1 MEDKIKS
8 CYISKLLKIQHKPII
23 IEYILSFLKINP
35 TILLRLIS
43 EDKFLKVNLSNLF
56 SNVKQNSSLSPELCY
71 NVNLLLIHKHFI
83 KEIKHK
89 INYESLF
96 LDKKNENVI
105 DPSFISFYTNEYIR
119 KIESKKNNYI
129 EKHFPTV
136 KDLNDIIYTRYEN
149 DFYFEQIVFLPP
161 KEANGLPYV
170 DGLYIQNKLNKAK
183 DKKFKHIETLYCIID
198 DNEYYNKIESINH
211 DIIIDEIYFIFK
223 LNNKNLDIYKAIN
236 KYLEKININNIKEIT
251 FGQGFFET
259 KKISMYRQYYD
270 TSKEVYRLDCPI
282 MNFLE
287 KEVFINKKKIKI
299 PNLKKINL
307 KNEKFIGD
315 KLKLYLGISLLADK
329 EIMLD
334 DVNIINSKEFKNKKL
349 EKIEKSCVL
358 IKIHQFSFLKMKNF
372 IDFVNECIN
381 KSQNVILYLSHDI
394 NKNHKIENLKI
405 ENEKFYLNLNKQNFL
420 FYSEFPLKYNFNIKK
435 EYSEYSKCINV
446 VKNKKNIIL
455 YEYYYYY
462 KFYFDKTDRWGDL
475 KYIDNIFDFLFLF
488 AKYKEMKIYSA
499 DLYNYDFFEYPKFD
513 TINKFEINAQK
524 ENAIINC
531 LKNKYNINI

>member
-1 MEDKIKS
+1 MEDNIKS
-8 CYISKLLKIQHKPII
+8 CYISKLIKIKHKPIL
-23 IEYILSFLKINP
+23 IEYILSFIKNNP

-43 EDKFLKVNLSNLF
+43 EDKFLKAKLTNLF
-56 SNVKQNSSLSPELCY
+56 INLKKNTSLSQELCC
-71 NVNLLLIHKHFI
+71 NLNLLLIHKHFI
-83 KEIKHK
+83 QEIKHE

-96 LDKKNENVI
+96 LKKKNENVI
-105 DPSFISFYTNEYIR
+105 DPSFISFYTNSLIR

-129 EKHFPTV
+129 EKHFPTI

-149 DFYFEQIVFLPP
+149 DFNFNQIAFLPP

-183 DKKFKHIETLYCIID
+183 DKKFKHIKTLYCIID
-198 DNEYYNKIESINH
+198 NNEYYNKIESINN
-211 DIIIDEIYFIFK
+211 DIIIDEIYFIYKFS
-223 LNNKNLDIYKAIN
+223 NKNLDIYKAIN

-251 FGQGFFET
+251 FGKGFFET
-259 KKISMYRQYYD
+259 KKISMYFFHSYYE
-270 TSKEVYRLDCPI
+270 SKEGYRLDCPI

-299 PNLKKINL
+299 PNLQKINL
-307 KNEKFIGD
+307 KKEEFIGD
-315 KLKLYLGISLLADK
+315 ELKLYLGISLLSEK

-334 DVNIINSKEFKNKKL
+334 NVNIINSKEFKNKKI
-349 EKIEKSCVL
+349 EKIEKSYVL

-372 IDFVNECIN
+372 IDIVNECIN
-381 KSQNVILYLSHDI
+381 KSQNVILYLGHDI

-405 ENEKFYLNLNKQNFL
+405 ENEKFYLNLSVQNFL
-420 FYSEFPLKYNFNIKK
+420 FYSEFPLKYNFNINKD
-435 EYSEYSKCINV
+435 YSKCINV

-455 YEYYYYY
+455 YEYYNNYY
-462 KFYFDKTDRWGDL
+462 KFNFDRSNRYWGDL
-475 KYIDNIFDFLFLF
+475 KYVDNIFDFLFLF

-499 DLYNYDFFEYPKFD
+499 DLYNYDFFDYPKFD
-513 TINKFEINAQK
+513 ALNKSEKYVEK